1 MNVMEPTDP
10 CQIRIVKDD
19 KLGWRFKM
27 TGPCGDA
34 HGVVNGLSPSKQRYL
49 RKRLVKE

>member
-1 MNVMEPTDP
+1 MSTMEPTDQ
-10 CQIRIVKDD
+10 CRIRLVKDD

-27 TGPCGDA
+27 TGDCGEA
-34 HGVVNGLSPSKQRYL
+34 HRVVDGLSPSKRRYL